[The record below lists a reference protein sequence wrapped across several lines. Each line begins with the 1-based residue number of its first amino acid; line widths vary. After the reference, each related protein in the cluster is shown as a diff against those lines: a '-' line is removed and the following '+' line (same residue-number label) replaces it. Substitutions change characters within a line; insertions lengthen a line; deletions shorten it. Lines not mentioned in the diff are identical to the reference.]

1 MSGLVCPHCHQEID
15 LFKKGGGEE
24 LAKHYEI
31 PFLGAIPLDPSTVV
45 AADRGVPVVYLEQ
58 DCPAKQAFLHLAD
71 AIAQAAD
78 SGAAKLVSKS

>member
-1 MSGLVCPHCHQEID
+1 
-15 LFKKGGGEE
+15 
-24 LAKHYEI
+24 
-31 PFLGAIPLDPSTVV
+31 VV

>member
-1 MSGLVCPHCHQEID
+1 METLIEFQNVCKYYPMGD
-15 LFKKGGGEE
+15 T
-24 LAKHYEI
+24 
-31 PFLGAIPLDPSTVV
+31 TVV